1 MNQLFLALTLV
12 QIVFS
17 SIAAIYFYR
26 TLRGK
31 GPIKSQNQLEFR
43 KEQEQLKKMRAIHLT
58 TPLSEQLRPKTLS
71 DVIGQE
77 QGIKALRTALCS
89 PNPQHVL
96 IYGPPGVG
104 KTAAARLILEEAK
117 KNPISP
123 FGEKAKFI
131 EIDATTLRF
140 DERSIADPLMGSVHD
155 PIYQGAGAFGAAG
168 IPQPKPG
175 AVSEAHG
182 GILFIDEIGELHTMQ
197 MNKLLKVLEDRIV
210 KFQSAYYSE
219 TNRNIPAYIH
229 DVFRNGLPADFRLVG
244 ATTRSPKEI
253 PPALRSRCM
262 EVYFEGLKEDSVI
275 KIAENTIANAGFAK
289 APTLCKKIA
298 KYASNGR
305 ETVNIVQTALSTAFL
320 EGRHYMTEK
329 DLEWVL
335 EVGRYQP
342 LPIKTIPKKQKIG
355 VVNGLAVCGAGERGM
370 LLPLEAY
377 VKKAEQGKG
386 RLTITGIVE
395 EEALKSRQGESKRK
409 SNARASV
416 ENVLTLLQQITG
428 LCMNCYDIHINFPG
442 GMPVDGPSAG
452 IAIFCAVYSALF
464 EKKCDNKIAMT
475 GEISIYG
482 EVLPVGGVSAKIE
495 GAKEA
500 GAKKVLIPADNWQQ
514 RFSEM
519 GIEVKSVQTIAQ
531 VLEEMFSQSEKDS
544 MQTEEK
550 REYTMGEGI
559 LTAQKM

>member
-1 MNQLFLALTLV
+1 MNHLLFTLTIV

-17 SIAAIYFYR
+17 LIAAIYFYR

-31 GPIKSQNQLEFR
+31 GPIKNQNHLEFR

-71 DVIGQE
+71 DVVGQE
-77 QGIKALRTALCS
+77 QGVKALRTALCS

-123 FGEKAKFI
+123 FGEKSKFI
-131 EIDATTLRF
+131 EVDATTLRF

-155 PIYQGAGAFGAAG
+155 PIYQGAGAFGTAG

-197 MNKLLKVLEDRIV
+197 MNKLLKVLEDRVV

-219 TNRNIPAYIH
+219 NNKNIPPYIH
-229 DVFRNGLPADFRLVG
+229 DIFRNGIPADFRLVG
-244 ATTRSPKEI
+244 ATTRSPEEI

-262 EVYFEGLKEDSVI
+262 EIYFDGLKEDSVI
-275 KIAENTIANAGFAK
+275 KIAQNTIANAGFAK
-289 APTLCKKIA
+289 APSICKKIA

-305 ETVNIVQTALSTAFL
+305 ETVNIVQTALSAAFL
-320 EGRHYMTEK
+320 EGRHYVTQK

-335 EVGRYQP
+335 EAGRYQP

-355 VVNGLAVCGAGERGM
+355 VVNGLAVCGQGERGM

-377 VKKAEQGKG
+377 VSKAEQNKG

-395 EEALKSRQGESKRK
+395 EEELKSRQGQSKRK
-409 SNARASV
+409 SNAKASV
-416 ENVLTLLQQITG
+416 ENVLTVLQQLTG
-428 LCMNCYDIHINFPG
+428 ISIGCYDIHINFPG

-464 EKKCDNKIAMT
+464 QKKCDNKIAMT

-482 EVLPVGGVSAKIE
+482 AVLPVGGVGAKIE

-500 GAKKVLIPADNWQQ
+500 GAKKVLIPAENWQQ

-519 GIEVKSVQTIAQ
+519 GIEVKPVQTIAQ
-531 VLEEMFSQSEKDS
+531 VLEEMFSEMEKNVLPS
-544 MQTEEK
+544 EEK
-550 REYTMGEGI
+550 GEYAVGEGI
-559 LTAQKM
+559 LTAKEM

>member
-1 MNQLFLALTLV
+1 MNHLLFTLTIV

-17 SIAAIYFYR
+17 LIAAIYFYR

-31 GPIKSQNQLEFR
+31 GPIKNQNHLEFR

-71 DVIGQE
+71 DVVGQE
-77 QGIKALRTALCS
+77 QGVKALRTALCS

-123 FGEKAKFI
+123 FGEKSKFI
-131 EIDATTLRF
+131 EVDATTLRF

-155 PIYQGAGAFGAAG
+155 PIYQGAGAFGTAG

-197 MNKLLKVLEDRIV
+197 MNKLLKVLEDRVV

-219 TNRNIPAYIH
+219 NNKNIPPYIH
-229 DVFRNGLPADFRLVG
+229 DIFRNGIPADFRLVG
-244 ATTRSPKEI
+244 ATTRSPEEI

-262 EVYFEGLKEDSVI
+262 EIYFDGLKEDSVI
-275 KIAENTIANAGFAK
+275 KIAQYTIANAGFAK
-289 APTLCKKIA
+289 APSICKKIA

-305 ETVNIVQTALSTAFL
+305 ETVNIVQTALSAAFL
-320 EGRHYMTEK
+320 EGRHYVTQK

-335 EVGRYQP
+335 EAGRYQP

-355 VVNGLAVCGAGERGM
+355 VVNGLAVCGQGERGM

-377 VKKAEQGKG
+377 VSKAEQNKG

-395 EEALKSRQGESKRK
+395 EEALKSRQGQSKRK
-409 SNARASV
+409 SNAKASV
-416 ENVLTLLQQITG
+416 ENVLTVLQQLTG
-428 LCMNCYDIHINFPG
+428 ISIGCYDIHINFPG

-464 EKKCDNKIAMT
+464 QKKCDNKIAMT

-482 EVLPVGGVSAKIE
+482 AVLPVGGVGAKIE

-500 GAKKVLIPADNWQQ
+500 GAKKVLIPAENWQQ

-519 GIEVKSVQTIAQ
+519 GIEVKPVQTIAQ
-531 VLEEMFSQSEKDS
+531 VLEEMFSEMEKNVLPS
-544 MQTEEK
+544 EEK
-550 REYTMGEGI
+550 GEYAVGEGI
-559 LTAQKM
+559 LTAKEM

>member
-1 MNQLFLALTLV
+1 MNHLLFTLTIV

-17 SIAAIYFYR
+17 LIAAIYFYR

-31 GPIKSQNQLEFR
+31 GPIKNQNHLEFR

-71 DVIGQE
+71 DVVGQE
-77 QGIKALRTALCS
+77 QGVKALRTALCS

-123 FGEKAKFI
+123 FGEKSKFI
-131 EIDATTLRF
+131 EVDATTLRF

-155 PIYQGAGAFGAAG
+155 PIYQGAGAFGTAG

-197 MNKLLKVLEDRIV
+197 MNKLLKVLEDRVV

-219 TNRNIPAYIH
+219 NNKNIPPYIH
-229 DVFRNGLPADFRLVG
+229 DIFRNGIPADFRLVG
-244 ATTRSPKEI
+244 ATTRSPEEI

-262 EVYFEGLKEDSVI
+262 EIYFDGLKEDSVI
-275 KIAENTIANAGFAK
+275 KIAQNTIANAGFAK
-289 APTLCKKIA
+289 APSICKKIA

-305 ETVNIVQTALSTAFL
+305 ETVNIVQTALSAAFL
-320 EGRHYMTEK
+320 EGRHYVTQK

-335 EVGRYQP
+335 EAGRYQP

-355 VVNGLAVCGAGERGM
+355 VVNGLAVCGQGERGM

-377 VKKAEQGKG
+377 VSKAEQNKG

-395 EEALKSRQGESKRK
+395 EEELKSRQGQSKRK
-409 SNARASV
+409 SNAKASV
-416 ENVLTLLQQITG
+416 ENVLTVLQQLTG
-428 LCMNCYDIHINFPG
+428 ISIGCYDIHINFPG

-464 EKKCDNKIAMT
+464 QKKCDNKIAMT

-482 EVLPVGGVSAKIE
+482 AVLPVGGVGAKIE

-500 GAKKVLIPADNWQQ
+500 GAKKVLIPAENWQQ

-519 GIEVKSVQTIAQ
+519 GIEVKPVQTIAQ
-531 VLEEMFSQSEKDS
+531 VLEEMFSEMEKKVLPS
-544 MQTEEK
+544 EEK
-550 REYTMGEGI
+550 GEYAVGEGI
-559 LTAQKM
+559 LTAKEM

>member
-1 MNQLFLALTLV
+1 
-12 QIVFS
+12 
-17 SIAAIYFYR
+17 
-26 TLRGK
+26 
-31 GPIKSQNQLEFR
+31 
-43 KEQEQLKKMRAIHLT
+43 MRAIHLT

-71 DVIGQE
+71 DVVGQE
-77 QGIKALRTALCS
+77 QGVKALRTALCS

-123 FGEKAKFI
+123 FGEKSKFI
-131 EIDATTLRF
+131 EVDATTLRF

-155 PIYQGAGAFGAAG
+155 PIYQGAGAFGTAG

-197 MNKLLKVLEDRIV
+197 MNKLLKVLEDRVV

-219 TNRNIPAYIH
+219 NNKNIPPYIH
-229 DVFRNGLPADFRLVG
+229 DIFRNGIPADFRLVG
-244 ATTRSPKEI
+244 ATTRSPEEI

-262 EVYFEGLKEDSVI
+262 EIYFDGLKEDSVI
-275 KIAENTIANAGFAK
+275 KIAQNTIANAGFAK
-289 APTLCKKIA
+289 APSICKKIA

-305 ETVNIVQTALSTAFL
+305 ETVNIVQTALSAAFL
-320 EGRHYMTEK
+320 EGRHYVTQK

-335 EVGRYQP
+335 EAGRYQP

-355 VVNGLAVCGAGERGM
+355 VVNGLAVCGQGERGM

-377 VKKAEQGKG
+377 VSKAEQNKG

-395 EEALKSRQGESKRK
+395 EEELKSRQGQSKRK
-409 SNARASV
+409 SNAKASV
-416 ENVLTLLQQITG
+416 ENVLTVLQQLTG
-428 LCMNCYDIHINFPG
+428 ISIGCYDIHINFPG

-464 EKKCDNKIAMT
+464 QKKCDNKIAMT

-482 EVLPVGGVSAKIE
+482 AVLPVGGVGAKIE

-500 GAKKVLIPADNWQQ
+500 GAKKVLIPAENWQQ

-519 GIEVKSVQTIAQ
+519 GIEVKPVQTIAQ
-531 VLEEMFSQSEKDS
+531 VLEEMFSEMEKNVLPS
-544 MQTEEK
+544 EEK
-550 REYTMGEGI
+550 GEYAVGEGI
-559 LTAQKM
+559 LTAKEM

>member
-1 MNQLFLALTLV
+1 MNHLLFTLTIV

-17 SIAAIYFYR
+17 LIAAIYFYR

-31 GPIKSQNQLEFR
+31 GPIKNQNHLEFR

-71 DVIGQE
+71 DVVGQE
-77 QGIKALRTALCS
+77 QGVKALRTALCS

-123 FGEKAKFI
+123 FGEKSKFI
-131 EIDATTLRF
+131 EVDATTLRF

-155 PIYQGAGAFGAAG
+155 PIYQGAGAFGTAG

-197 MNKLLKVLEDRIV
+197 MNKLLKVLEDRVV

-219 TNRNIPAYIH
+219 NNKNIPPYIH
-229 DVFRNGLPADFRLVG
+229 DIFRNGIPADFRLVG
-244 ATTRSPKEI
+244 ATTRSPEEI

-262 EVYFEGLKEDSVI
+262 EIYFDGLKEDSVI
-275 KIAENTIANAGFAK
+275 KIAQNTIANAGFAK
-289 APTLCKKIA
+289 APSICKKIA

-305 ETVNIVQTALSTAFL
+305 ETVNIVQTALSAAFL
-320 EGRHYMTEK
+320 EGRHYVTQK

-335 EVGRYQP
+335 EAGRYQP

-355 VVNGLAVCGAGERGM
+355 VVNGLAVCGQGERGM

-377 VKKAEQGKG
+377 VSKAEQNKG

-395 EEALKSRQGESKRK
+395 EEELKSRQGQSKRK
-409 SNARASV
+409 SNAKASV
-416 ENVLTLLQQITG
+416 ENVLTVLQQLTG
-428 LCMNCYDIHINFPG
+428 ISIGCYDIHINFPG

-452 IAIFCAVYSALF
+452 IAIFCAVYSAKYQ
-464 EKKCDNKIAMT
+464 KKCDNKIAMT

-482 EVLPVGGVSAKIE
+482 AVLPVGGVGAKIE

-500 GAKKVLIPADNWQQ
+500 GAKKVLIPAENWQQ

-519 GIEVKSVQTIAQ
+519 GIEVKPVQTIAQ
-531 VLEEMFSQSEKDS
+531 VLEEMFSEMEKNVLPS
-544 MQTEEK
+544 EEK
-550 REYTMGEGI
+550 GEYAVGEGI
-559 LTAQKM
+559 LTAKEM

>member
-1 MNQLFLALTLV
+1 MNHLLFTLTIV

-17 SIAAIYFYR
+17 LIAAIYFYR

-31 GPIKSQNQLEFR
+31 GPIKNQNHLEFR

-71 DVIGQE
+71 DVVGQE
-77 QGIKALRTALCS
+77 QGVKALRTALCS

-123 FGEKAKFI
+123 FGEKSKFI
-131 EIDATTLRF
+131 EVDATTLRF

-155 PIYQGAGAFGAAG
+155 PIYQGAGAFGTAG

-197 MNKLLKVLEDRIV
+197 MNKLLKVLEDRVV

-219 TNRNIPAYIH
+219 NNKNIPPYIH
-229 DVFRNGLPADFRLVG
+229 DIFRNGIPADFRLVG
-244 ATTRSPKEI
+244 ATTRSPEEI

-262 EVYFEGLKEDSVI
+262 EIYFDGLKEDSVI
-275 KIAENTIANAGFAK
+275 KIAQNTIANAGFAK
-289 APTLCKKIA
+289 APSICKKIA

-305 ETVNIVQTALSTAFL
+305 ETVNIVQTALSAAFL
-320 EGRHYMTEK
+320 EGRHYVTQK

-335 EVGRYQP
+335 EAGRYQP

-355 VVNGLAVCGAGERGM
+355 
-370 LLPLEAY
+370 
-377 VKKAEQGKG
+377 
-386 RLTITGIVE
+386 
-395 EEALKSRQGESKRK
+395 
-409 SNARASV
+409 
-416 ENVLTLLQQITG
+416 
-428 LCMNCYDIHINFPG
+428 
-442 GMPVDGPSAG
+442 
-452 IAIFCAVYSALF
+452 
-464 EKKCDNKIAMT
+464 
-475 GEISIYG
+475 G
-482 EVLPVGGVSAKIE
+482 EVLAYI
-495 GAKEA
+495 
-500 GAKKVLIPADNWQQ
+500 W
-514 RFSEM
+514 
-519 GIEVKSVQTIAQ
+519 
-531 VLEEMFSQSEKDS
+531 
-544 MQTEEK
+544 
-550 REYTMGEGI
+550 
-559 LTAQKM
+559 

>member
-1 MNQLFLALTLV
+1 
-12 QIVFS
+12 
-17 SIAAIYFYR
+17 
-26 TLRGK
+26 
-31 GPIKSQNQLEFR
+31 
-43 KEQEQLKKMRAIHLT
+43 
-58 TPLSEQLRPKTLS
+58 
-71 DVIGQE
+71 
-77 QGIKALRTALCS
+77 
-89 PNPQHVL
+89 
-96 IYGPPGVG
+96 
-104 KTAAARLILEEAK
+104 
-117 KNPISP
+117 
-123 FGEKAKFI
+123 
-131 EIDATTLRF
+131 
-140 DERSIADPLMGSVHD
+140 
-155 PIYQGAGAFGAAG
+155 
-168 IPQPKPG
+168 
-175 AVSEAHG
+175 
-182 GILFIDEIGELHTMQ
+182 

-244 ATTRSPKEI
+244 ATTRSPEEI

-262 EVYFEGLKEDSVI
+262 EVYFDGLKEDSVI

-289 APTLCKKIA
+289 VPTLCKKIA

-305 ETVNIVQTALSTAFL
+305 ETVNIVQTALSTAVL

-355 VVNGLAVCGAGERGM
+355 VVNGLAVCGGGERGM

-395 EEALKSRQGESKRK
+395 EEALKSRQGESKRQ
-409 SNARASV
+409 SNASASV

-428 LCMNCYDIHINFPG
+428 LCMNCYDIHINFLG

-482 EVLPVGGVSAKIE
+482 EVLPVGGVGAKIE

-500 GAKKVLIPADNWQQ
+500 GAKKVLIPTDNWQQ

-519 GIEVKSVQTIAQ
+519 GIEVKPVQTIAQ

>member
-1 MNQLFLALTLV
+1 
-12 QIVFS
+12 
-17 SIAAIYFYR
+17 
-26 TLRGK
+26 
-31 GPIKSQNQLEFR
+31 
-43 KEQEQLKKMRAIHLT
+43 
-58 TPLSEQLRPKTLS
+58 
-71 DVIGQE
+71 
-77 QGIKALRTALCS
+77 
-89 PNPQHVL
+89 
-96 IYGPPGVG
+96 
-104 KTAAARLILEEAK
+104 
-117 KNPISP
+117 
-123 FGEKAKFI
+123 
-131 EIDATTLRF
+131 
-140 DERSIADPLMGSVHD
+140 
-155 PIYQGAGAFGAAG
+155 
-168 IPQPKPG
+168 
-175 AVSEAHG
+175 
-182 GILFIDEIGELHTMQ
+182 
-197 MNKLLKVLEDRIV
+197 
-210 KFQSAYYSE
+210 
-219 TNRNIPAYIH
+219 
-229 DVFRNGLPADFRLVG
+229 
-244 ATTRSPKEI
+244 
-253 PPALRSRCM
+253 
-262 EVYFEGLKEDSVI
+262 
-275 KIAENTIANAGFAK
+275 
-289 APTLCKKIA
+289 
-298 KYASNGR
+298 
-305 ETVNIVQTALSTAFL
+305 
-320 EGRHYMTEK
+320 
-329 DLEWVL
+329 
-335 EVGRYQP
+335 
-342 LPIKTIPKKQKIG
+342 
-355 VVNGLAVCGAGERGM
+355 M